1 MRLDK
6 WLLTE
11 AFSSRAKAQ
20 DAIQEGRIRVNGKV
34 VLKNS
39 YEVSEQDVIE
49 VAAKEHEFVSRAGK
63 KMFDVLDAFG
73 IELSDRCVLDVGAST
88 GGFTDVCLKRS
99 VMTSCILR

>member
-20 DAIQEGRIRVNGKV
+20 DAIQEGRVRVNGKV

-73 IELSDRCVLDVGAST
+73 IT
-88 GGFTDVCLKRS
+88 GIVCCHEGSQLGMFPIHI
-99 VMTSCILR
+99 VV